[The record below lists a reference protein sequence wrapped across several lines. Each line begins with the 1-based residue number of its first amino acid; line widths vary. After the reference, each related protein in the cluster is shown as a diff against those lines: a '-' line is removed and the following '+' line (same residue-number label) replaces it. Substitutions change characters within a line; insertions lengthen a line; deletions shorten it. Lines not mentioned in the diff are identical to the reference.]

1 MYWTKAGTPATY
13 FINKNNAALGKSMP
27 SGLSGLSKL
36 VMFSLSILKILK
48 LNNKLFS
55 IDLEDK
61 L

>member
-36 VMFSLSILKILK
+36 VMFSLSIKKYLY
-48 LNNKLFS
+48 S
-55 IDLEDK
+55 IPYRSLQMVGF
-61 L
+61 